1 MIVDLEDLLK
11 RVDVI
16 VVASYKDYMILH
28 DSLFQYYFQGV
39 ECFYIDKYVEDKK
52 WIKTKKKYKKN
63 ILNL

>member
-52 WIKTKKKYKKN
+52 
-63 ILNL
+63 